1 MSKKNWTIWG
11 TAFLFT
17 VIGTYNSVVIDSKSV
32 LDNAH
37 HSLVKRLDHEGI
49 NRPARMVASTVKWQK
64 LRPLAPQKQ
73 VAIIRENESAPVQN
87 NIAVEAVVSEDL
99 NLVLVEVINP
109 EKFKDGLASTDFSG
123 MLTTNGG
130 QIETLEVSLPEG
142 LGVSVSYSEISGN
155 VFEYESN
162 GETQS
167 GMVYQVD
174 QNAYMVSFTA
184 GAMAGTRLR
193 FQAAEVIQT
202 DTQDTELA
210 EASSDVGQFGQEGYD
225 AEQMANLDRDL
236 QKQALD
242 EGFKF

>member
-37 HSLVKRLDHEGI
+37 HSLVKRLDHEGV

-64 LRPLAPQKQ
+64 IRPVAPQKQ
-73 VAIIRENESAPVQN
+73 VAIIRQELTPAQN
-87 NIAVEAVVSEDL
+87 SIAAEAVVSEDL

-193 FQAAEVIQT
+193 FQSTEAIQT
-202 DTQDTELA
+202 ETQNTELA
-210 EASSDVGQFGQEGYD
+210 DASSDVGQFGQEGYD

>member
-37 HSLVKRLDHEGI
+37 YSLVKRLDHEGI
-49 NRPARMVASTVKWQK
+49 NRPARMVASTAKWQK
-64 LRPLAPQKQ
+64 LRPVAAQKQ
-73 VAIIRENESAPVQN
+73 VAIVRTEESAPAKN
-87 NIAVEAVVSEDL
+87 EIAAEAVVTEDL

-155 VFEYESN
+155 VFEYEAN
-162 GETQS
+162 GETFS

-193 FQAAEVIQT
+193 FQASEVIQT
-202 DTQDTELA
+202 ESQGTELA
-210 EASSDVGQFGQEGYD
+210 DASSDVGQFGQEGYD

>member
-37 HSLVKRLDHEGI
+37 HSLVKRLDHEGV

-64 LRPLAPQKQ
+64 IRPVAPQKQ
-73 VAIIRENESAPVQN
+73 VAIITQKPESTQESL
-87 NIAVEAVVSEDL
+87 AVESVVSENL
-99 NLVLVEVINP
+99 NLILVEVINP

-130 QIETLEVSLPEG
+130 QIETLEIALPEG
-142 LGVSVSYSEISGN
+142 LGVSASYSEISGN

-167 GMVYQVD
+167 GMLYQVD

-184 GAMAGTRLR
+184 GPMAGTRLR
-193 FQAAEVIQT
+193 FQSSEAIQELSSEPE
-202 DTQDTELA
+202 TQLA
-210 EASSDVGQFGQEGYD
+210 DVGQFGQEGY
-225 AEQMANLDRDL
+225 EMEEMANLDRDL

>member
-11 TAFLFT
+11 AAFLFT
-17 VIGTYNSVVIDSKSV
+17 VIGTYNSVVIDSKSI

-37 HSLVKRLDHEGI
+37 HSLVKRLDHEGM

-64 LRPLAPQKQ
+64 LRPVAPQKQ
-73 VAIIRENESAPVQN
+73 VAIIRDNNSASTQN
-87 NIAVEAVVSEDL
+87 TIVAEAVVTEDL

-109 EKFKDGLASTDFSG
+109 EKFKDGLTSTDFSG

-142 LGVSVSYSEISGN
+142 LGVSVSYSDISGN
-155 VFEYESN
+155 VFEYELN

-167 GMVYQVD
+167 GMLYQVD

-193 FQAAEVIQT
+193 FQASEAIQAE
-202 DTQDTELA
+202 TQNTELA
-210 EASSDVGQFGQEGYD
+210 DASSDVGQFGQEGYD
-225 AEQMANLDRDL
+225 AEEMANLDREL
-236 QKQALD
+236 QKQTLD